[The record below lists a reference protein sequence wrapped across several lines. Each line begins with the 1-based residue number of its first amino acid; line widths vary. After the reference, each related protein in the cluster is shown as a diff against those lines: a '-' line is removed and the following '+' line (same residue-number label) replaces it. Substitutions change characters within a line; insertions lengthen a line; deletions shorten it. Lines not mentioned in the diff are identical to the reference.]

1 MLGNIYYQGQGVE
14 VNYYKAYLWWR
25 LAEDLNIGGARQNIN
40 MIKEKI
46 SKDEYDEGYS
56 LYSNCMKNT
65 LYNCT
70 KK

>member
-1 MLGNIYYQGQGVE
+1 MVALSE
-14 VNYYKAYLWWR
+14 S
-25 LAEDLNIGGARQNIN
+25 LNIEGARQNIN
-40 MIKEKI
+40 MIKEKM

-70 KK
+70 KKIDDF